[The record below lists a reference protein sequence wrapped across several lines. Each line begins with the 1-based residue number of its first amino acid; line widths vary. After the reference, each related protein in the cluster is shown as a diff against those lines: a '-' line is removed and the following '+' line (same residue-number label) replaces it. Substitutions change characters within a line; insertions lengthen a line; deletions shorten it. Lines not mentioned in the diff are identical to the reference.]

1 MKIDKGV
8 KITSLPP
15 LSASTCPAFMP
26 GLFEF
31 VSNEW
36 QKTAERYELLRSF
49 KAEGI
54 QSSILPQKTSAIR
67 KRQTHEKRLNCGC
80 QRA

>member
-36 QKTAERYELLRSF
+36 QKTAERYELLNQAMAKGNIKSHL
-49 KAEGI
+49 A
-54 QSSILPQKTSAIR
+54 PKTSVISTWLTR
-67 KRQTHEKRLNCGC
+67 
-80 QRA
+80 

>member
-8 KITSLPP
+8 AKIWEL
-15 LSASTCPAFMP
+15 LLGGIRASFMP
-26 GLFEF
+26 GFLDF
-31 VSNEW
+31 VSNES

-54 QSSILPQKTSAIR
+54 QSSILPQKCLQSVNGKLTKNA
-67 KRQTHEKRLNCGC
+67 
-80 QRA
+80 

>member
-1 MKIDKGV
+1 MVIYKEV

-54 QSSILPQKTSAIR
+54 QSSILPQKCLQSVNGKLTKNA
-67 KRQTHEKRLNCGC
+67 
-80 QRA
+80 